1 MTGSTSASATAAP
14 IAFDP
19 YDYHFHEDPYP
30 TYQRLRDEAP
40 VHHSADDDL
49 WVISRHADVFA
60 ALRNDEAFSNRMGVS
75 LDASAWSPDAHRV
88 MSFLALDGA
97 EQSRVRKLV
106 SAAFTPRRVRELTP
120 EVQAL
125 TERYLDA
132 TLAASAE
139 HVEADWI
146 RDLAGKLPMDVISE
160 MMGVPVA
167 DRDEVRRLAD
177 LVVHREDG
185 LRDVPAAGMEAA
197 VELMTYYSDM
207 VTQRRRSATDDLTS
221 ALIAAEVEGE
231 KLHDGEIMAF
241 LFLMV
246 VAGNETTTKL
256 LGNALF
262 HLSAHPDQRAEVLA
276 AVDAPEKLVVPWIE
290 ETLRHDTSSQM
301 LARYVVADTELSGVT
316 IPAGSK
322 ALVLLGS
329 ANRDERV
336 FTDPTRYDVHRDPA
350 ELAKILSFGTGRHFC
365 LGANLARLEA
375 KVVLSELV
383 RRVGDFEV
391 HADRAVRVHS
401 TSVRGF
407 ASLPVTFTERGL
419 DTPSPSGSGYSTT
432 GNPSVGRVVAS
443 ASEPRIETTGDSP
456 KGGVDR

>member
-1 MTGSTSASATAAP
+1 
-14 IAFDP
+14 
-19 YDYHFHEDPYP
+19 
-30 TYQRLRDEAP
+30 EAP
-40 VHHSADDDL
+40 VFHAPGDDI
-49 WVISRHADVFA
+49 WVISRHQDVFDV
-60 ALRNDEAFSNRMGVS
+60 LRNDTVFSNRMGVS
-75 LDASAWSPDAHRV
+75 LDASAWNPEAHRV
-88 MSFLALDGA
+88 MSFLGLDGA
-97 EQSRVRKLV
+97 EQSRIRRLV

-120 EVQAL
+120 EVEAL
-125 TERYLDA
+125 TAHYLER
-132 TLAASAE
+132 TFAANAE
-139 HVEADWI
+139 RGEADWI
-146 RDLAGKLPMDVISE
+146 DDFAGKLPMDVISE

-185 LRDVPAAGMEAA
+185 VRDVPQAGMEASFA
-197 VELMTYYSDM
+197 LFEYYGEM
-207 VTQRRRSATDDLTS
+207 VRQRRAAPSDDLTS
-221 ALIAAEVEGE
+221 ALVETELEGDQ
-231 KLHDGEIMAF
+231 LTDGEIMAF

-262 HLSAHPDQRAEVLA
+262 HLDQHPDQKAQVLA
-276 AVDAPEKLVVPWIE
+276 DPALVPAWIE

-301 LARYVVADTELSGVT
+301 LARHVTEDVEVGGVV

-336 FTDPTRYDVHRDPA
+336 FTDPTVFDVHRDRS
-350 ELAKILSFGTGRHFC
+350 ELSEILSFGTGRHFC

-375 KVVLSELV
+375 RVVLEELV
-383 RRVGDFEV
+383 RRVADFEV

-407 ASLPVTFTERGL
+407 ASLPVTFHERR
-419 DTPSPSGSGYSTT
+419 S
-432 GNPSVGRVVAS
+432 
-443 ASEPRIETTGDSP
+443 
-456 KGGVDR
+456 

>member
-1 MTGSTSASATAAP
+1 MTTTHADPAATP
-14 IAFDP
+14 LVFDP
-19 YDYHFHEDPYP
+19 YDYDFHEDPYP
-30 TYQRLRDEAP
+30 LYRRLRDEDP
-40 VHHSADDDL
+40 VHHNSRDDL
-49 WVISRHADVFA
+49 WVISRHADVRA
-60 ALRNDEAFSNRMGVS
+60 VLRDDVTFSNRMGVS
-75 LDASAWSPDAHRV
+75 LDATAWSLEAHRV

-97 EQSRVRKLV
+97 QQTRIRKLV
-106 SAAFTPRRVRELTP
+106 SAAFTPRRVRELEP
-120 EVQAL
+120 EVQRLAQ
-125 TERYLDA
+125 RYLDGA
-132 TLAASAE
+132 LAAGE
-139 HVEADWI
+139 QGEADWI

-160 MMGVPVA
+160 MMGVPES

-185 LRDVPAAGMEAA
+185 VRDVPQAGMEASVA
-197 VELMTYYSDM
+197 LMTYYSDM
-207 VTQRRRSATDDLTS
+207 VGQRRKQTTAFEGDLTS
-221 ALIAAEVEGE
+221 ALVRAE
-231 KLHDGEIMAF
+231 LDGDRLRDSEIMAF

-262 HLSAHPDQRAEVLA
+262 HLSANPSQRDEVLA
-276 AVDAPEKLVVPWIE
+276 RPEEPDTLVVPWIE

-301 LARYVVADTELSGVT
+301 LARYVVDDAEMHGAT

-336 FTDPTRYDVHRDPA
+336 FTEPTVFDLHRDRA
-350 ELAKILSFGTGRHFC
+350 ELGELLSFGTGRHFC

-375 KVVLSELV
+375 RVVLSELV
-383 RRVGDFEV
+383 RRVEHFEV

-407 ASLPVTFTERGL
+407 ASLPVTLRERG
-419 DTPSPSGSGYSTT
+419 
-432 GNPSVGRVVAS
+432 
-443 ASEPRIETTGDSP
+443 
-456 KGGVDR
+456 K